1 MTPNQ
6 GGATNWFSPSFSP
19 QTGLFYV
26 NANRAFSVWYIY
38 DPSDNPMGWGGTDRG
53 GYAEQGAAQGHR
65 LQDRQDPLE
74 RASLRRQL
82 RSAEHGRQRPLRVR
96 RATASL
102 PSTRRPAMALWDSRI
117 GGVTNGPITYE
128 LDGRQYVIAGAGARL
143 AAFVLNP

>member
-53 GYAEQGAAQGHR
+53 GYSEQGKLTAIDYKTGQIKWSIPRYGGNSGLLSTAGNVIFGSAASG
-65 LQDRQDPLE
+65 LG
-74 RASLRRQL
+74 AFS
-82 RSAEHGRQRPLRVR
+82 QRFTGWP
-96 RATASL
+96 
-102 PSTRRPAMALWDSRI
+102 
-117 GGVTNGPITYE
+117 
-128 LDGRQYVIAGAGARL
+128 
-143 AAFVLNP
+143 